1 MLMSPCF
8 ICGRQ
13 PLSKGIDNAVTC
25 LLLCDDVTDIVR
37 VLFLSTV
44 TFSPISW
51 ILCCTCLEREFIER
65 TFLLLILHVLGMCIR
80 VCVCVCV
87 RERERERE
95 NVCVCVGG

>member
-44 TFSPISW
+44 TF
-51 ILCCTCLEREFIER
+51 FAN
-65 TFLLLILHVLGMCIR
+65 FLDLTLYMS
-80 VCVCVCV
+80 
-87 RERERERE
+87 
-95 NVCVCVGG
+95 